1 MENRRT
7 TFLALAAVILT
18 LGALWYI
25 QRPVIPQEA
34 TLADVQAEAVRGGYR
49 LITTEALAELYRQP
63 GAKVLLVDTRQDW
76 EYRSGHIQ
84 GAVNFPLEPTAWS
97 RWRSQ
102 GRLAALLGPDQD
114 RLVVFLDRQGKEC
127 PDLRLVDYLPP
138 EQVLSRM
145 AAVGKN

>member
-1 MENRRT
+1 MGNRGN

-18 LGALWYI
+18 LGVLWHI

-34 TLADVQAEAVRGGYR
+34 TLADVQAEAARGGYR
-49 LITTEALAELYRQP
+49 LITTEALAQLYRQP
-63 GAKVLLVDTRQDW
+63 GAKLLLVDTRQDW

-102 GRLAALLGPDQD
+102 GRLAALLGPDRD
-114 RLVVFLDRQGKEC
+114 RLVVF
-127 PDLRLVDYLPP
+127 Y
-138 EQVLSRM
+138 
-145 AAVGKN
+145 

>member
-7 TFLALAAVILT
+7 TFLALAAMILT
-18 LGALWYI
+18 LGTLWYI

-34 TLADVQAEAVRGGYR
+34 TMADVQAEAVRGGYR
-49 LITTEALAELYRQP
+49 LITTEALAELYRQHR
-63 GAKVLLVDTRQDW
+63 AKVLLVDTRQDW

-84 GAVNFPLEPTAWS
+84 GAADFPLEPTAWS

-114 RLVVFLDRQGKEC
+114 RLVVF
-127 PDLRLVDYLPP
+127 Y
-138 EQVLSRM
+138 
-145 AAVGKN
+145 

>member
-25 QRPVIPQEA
+25 HRPVIPPEA
-34 TLADVQAEAVRGGYR
+34 TLAEVEAEAARGGYR
-49 LITTEALAELYRQP
+49 LINTEALAELYRQHR
-63 GAKVLLVDTRQDW
+63 ATVLLVDTRQDW
-76 EYRSGHIQ
+76 EYRSGHIE

-102 GRLAALLGPDQD
+102 DSLAALLGPNRD
-114 RLVVFLDRQGKEC
+114 RLVVF
-127 PDLRLVDYLPP
+127 Y
-138 EQVLSRM
+138 
-145 AAVGKN
+145 

>member
-7 TFLALAAVILT
+7 TFLALAAVLLT

-25 QRPVIPQEA
+25 QRRFMPQEA
-34 TLADVQAEAVRGGYR
+34 PLGDVRAEAVRGGYR

-63 GAKVLLVDTRQDW
+63 DAKVLLVDTRQDW

-84 GAVNFPLEPTAWS
+84 GAVNCPLEPTAWS

-102 GRLAALLGPDQD
+102 APLAALLGPDKD
-114 RLVVFLDRQGKEC
+114 RLVVF
-127 PDLRLVDYLPP
+127 Y
-138 EQVLSRM
+138 
-145 AAVGKN
+145 